1 MTTHHSYGNQ
11 LRLVPVVAFCFA
23 LLLMLPAAAYSENDI
38 SLLAKSG
45 RAFASVVKKAKPSVV
60 HITVE
65 KAISTQNSFHRDDF
79 FHDEFLERFFGPQ
92 FRKQHPRKQH
102 PRKNPH
108 QFKRKKQGQGSGFI
122 ISKDGY
128 ILTNNHVVEDAD
140 TITVILSD
148 KKKLKAKVIGTDP
161 MSDVALIKIENGSQL
176 PSLPLGDSDKLEVG
190 EWVIA
195 IGNPFGLNQTVTVGV
210 VSAKGRSRVGI
221 NEYENF
227 IQTDAA
233 INPGNS
239 GGPLLNIHGE
249 VIGINSA
256 LFSRTGGYMGIGF
269 AIPINMVKAI
279 QSQLHKHGKVTRG
292 WLGVAIQDVNDDL
305 AKSFGLKKA
314 QGILVS
320 EVQPDSP
327 AEKAGLLRGDVI
339 IRLDDRDLQDVNEL
353 RNRIALIA
361 PGTKTGLTIIRDS
374 KQMSIDV
381 MIGER
386 PADLTKISKRAD
398 GNSSLE
404 KFGLSFQTLTPEL
417 AEQLGFSRKKGI
429 VISDVAP
436 GSPAQKAGLR
446 SGLLVEE
453 VNKQTVESIRDLEM
467 ALKKSKQPKRLL
479 LRVRNGNFSH
489 YVVLVAE

>member
-1 MTTHHSYGNQ
+1 MTDTIS
-11 LRLVPVVAFCFA
+11 LRRQFRLFALFSVLPA
-23 LLLMLPAAAYSENDI
+23 LLLFITVPGKAFAENDI

-65 KAISTQNSFHRDDF
+65 KAVSSKNRFHREDF
-79 FHDEFLERFFGPQ
+79 FNDEFFERFFGPQ
-92 FRKQHPRKQH
+92 FRRQHPQR
-102 PRKNPH
+102 NPH
-108 QFKRKKQGQGSGFI
+108 KFKRKQQGQGSGFI
-122 ISKDGY
+122 ISKEGH

-140 TITVILSD
+140 TITVILAD
-148 KKKLKAKVIGTDP
+148 KKKFKAKVIGTDP
-161 MSDVALIKIENGSQL
+161 MSDVALIKIENGSDL

-239 GGPLLNIHGE
+239 GGPLLNIHGQ

-279 QSQLHKHGKVTRG
+279 ENQLQQHGKVTRG
-292 WLGVAIQDVNDDL
+292 WLGVAIQDVNEEL
-305 AKSFGLKKA
+305 AHSFGLKEAK
-314 QGILVS
+314 GILVS
-320 EVQPDSP
+320 EVQPGSP
-327 AEKAGLLRGDVI
+327 ADKGGLKRGDVI
-339 IRLDDRDLQDVNEL
+339 ISLGEVELKDVNDL
-353 RNRIALIA
+353 RNRIALIT
-361 PGTKTGLTIIRDS
+361 PGTTSRITVIRDS
-374 KQMSIDV
+374 SEKTIDV
-381 MIGER
+381 AIGER
-386 PADLTKISKRAD
+386 PSELTRIGTRGD
-398 GNSSLE
+398 GKSSLE
-404 KFGLSFQTLTPEL
+404 KFGLRFQELTPEL
-417 AEQLGFSRKKGI
+417 AEQLGFSGNKGVLI
-429 VISDVAP
+429 ADVAP
-436 GSPAQKAGLR
+436 GSPAAKSGLR

-453 VNKQTVESIRDLEM
+453 VNKQPVDSIRSLQK

-479 LRVRNGNFSH
+479 LRVRSDNFSH
-489 YVVLVAE
+489 YVVVVAE